1 MKKFV
6 SVVAA
11 LAFLAVS
18 VPSASARAA
27 RETAAPARADR
38 NLSGPSR
45 AAAPGNEPEND
56 IIAIAAALLRL
67 GG

>member
-1 MKKFV
+1 MKKLV

-18 VPSASARAA
+18 VPSA
-27 RETAAPARADR
+27 PARAHQ
-38 NLSGPSR
+38 NLSGSSR